1 MRLGAFEG
9 LVIYPRSLASLVPT
23 LSGCWD
29 PMSSMA
35 SAVLGD
41 IAGKRVAVF
50 GLGRSGIAAAK
61 VALKEGALVWAT
73 DSRSASQVGPEVLAL
88 GELGA
93 QLVLGGHDPAAFQH
107 IELCVVSPGVPALP
121 LFDEFESRDV
131 PVVSELEF
139 GLSRVDAPIAV
150 IGGTNGKS
158 TTTTL
163 AGAMLGAPGRRVFV
177 GGNLGA
183 PLCEAVG
190 AAWDCVVLEVSSF
203 QLERSPSLKPR
214 ASVLLNIT
222 EDHLDR
228 YATFEDYAFAKGN
241 AFVNQTSSDVAIVP
255 LDDEV
260 CLRQA
265 RRGRAR
271 VRTFGDE
278 AAGKAVDYFVSG
290 TFAVERSSGFSLDL
304 SQVNLH
310 GLHNHH
316 NLLAAFAAARALGA
330 DDEMITAGA
339 RAFVPL
345 PHRMHKVRTLDGVN
359 YYDDSKATNVGAA
372 VTAIRGLS
380 ETWGVVIA
388 GGRDKQGSY
397 APFVQALKDKARALV
412 LIGEATPIIANAV
425 ADTVPVHR
433 AASMEEAVEVAQRLA
448 KYGDAVLLSPACSS
462 FDMFKSYAHRGDVF
476 ADVVQRLVKKTVVS

>member
-1 MRLGAFEG
+1 
-9 LVIYPRSLASLVPT
+9 
-23 LSGCWD
+23 
-29 PMSSMA
+29 MA
-35 SAVLGD
+35 SDGVRD
-41 IAGKRVAVF
+41 VAGKKVAVF

-61 VALKEGALVWAT
+61 VALKAGAFVWAT

-93 QLVLGGHDPAAFQH
+93 QLILGGHDPAKFEH

-121 LFDEFESRDV
+121 LFDEFESRGV
-131 PVVSELEF
+131 PVIGELEF
-139 GLSRVDAPIAV
+139 GLWWVDAPIAV

-163 AGAMLGAPGRRVFV
+163 TGAMLDGPGRRVFV

-190 AAWDCVVLEVSSF
+190 SSWDCIVLEVSSF

-228 YATFEDYAFAKGN
+228 YATFDDYAFAKGN
-241 AFVNQTSSDVAIVP
+241 AFVNQTPSDVAIVP
-255 LDDEV
+255 ADDEV

-265 RRGRAR
+265 QRGSAKLQ
-271 VRTFGDE
+271 TFGNE
-278 AAGKAVDYFVSG
+278 AFGKTADYFVSG
-290 TFAVERSSGFSLDL
+290 SFAVERSSGFSLDL

-316 NLLAAFAAARALGA
+316 NLLAALAAARALGA
-330 DDEMITAGA
+330 SDEMITNGA

-345 PHRMHKVRTLDGVN
+345 PHRMHKVRSLDGVS

-380 ETWGVVIA
+380 ERRCVVIA

-397 APFVQALKDKARALV
+397 APFVQALEDKARALV
-412 LIGEATPIIANAV
+412 LIGEATPIIADAV
-425 ADTVPVHR
+425 GEVVPTYR
-433 AASMEEAVEVAQRLA
+433 ASSMEEAVELAQGLA
-448 KYGDAVLLSPACSS
+448 KDGDAVLLSPACSS

-476 ADVVQRLVKKTVVS
+476 ALAVQRLVTKTVVS